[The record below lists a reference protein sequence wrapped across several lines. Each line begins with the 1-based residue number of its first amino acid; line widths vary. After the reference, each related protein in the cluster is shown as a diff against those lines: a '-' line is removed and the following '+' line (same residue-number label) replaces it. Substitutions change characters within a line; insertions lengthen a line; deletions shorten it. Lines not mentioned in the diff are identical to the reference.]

1 MQRCAVPPEAG
12 TLRWIFVNRGT
23 PPQTPVM
30 GRCPL
35 YPRFDAL
42 RATPMRLYTPIEMA
56 SESAARPEKR
66 ILYLNRR
73 VAFIEPGRINVRP
86 ALAAALFPLVWLLL
100 GIACFVSILLWLDT
114 LPFALVLALLVVAV
128 VSIPLAG
135 IGFVYAVGG
144 ANVVFDSAKGSGVW
158 QQGFLGMGVGTTE
171 LVPFAKIEQI
181 RIEETTR
188 DNLTSV
194 DIRGR
199 RHSERQDVAQFEV
212 VLVKVSGKRLKV
224 GDVVVARS
232 MVREGLADAR
242 GLAEAIAEMTGKPL
256 IAPEVV
262 RRVKGAPSAEADAA
276 DAS

>member
-1 MQRCAVPPEAG
+1 
-12 TLRWIFVNRGT
+12 
-23 PPQTPVM
+23 
-30 GRCPL
+30 
-35 YPRFDAL
+35 
-42 RATPMRLYTPIEMA
+42 MA
-56 SESAARPEKR
+56 SDGAGRPQKR

-73 VAFIEPGRINVRP
+73 VAFIEPRRINVRP
-86 ALAAALFPLVWLLL
+86 ALAAALFPLIWLLL
-100 GIACFVSILLWLDT
+100 GIACFVSIMLWLDT
-114 LPFALVLALLVVAV
+114 LPFALVLVLLVIAV

-135 IGFVYAVGG
+135 IGLVYAVAG

-188 DNLTSV
+188 EPQ
-194 DIRGR
+194 RG
-199 RHSERQDVAQFEV
+199 EVQDVAQFEM

-232 MVREGLADAR
+232 MVREGLADVR
-242 GLAEAIAEMTGKPL
+242 ELADAIAQMTGKPL
-256 IAPEVV
+256 VAPEVV
-262 RRVKGAPSAEADAA
+262 RRRKDAAAAEADAA

>member
-1 MQRCAVPPEAG
+1 MESEAEG
-12 TLRWIFVNRGT
+12 
-23 PPQTPVM
+23 
-30 GRCPL
+30 
-35 YPRFDAL
+35 
-42 RATPMRLYTPIEMA
+42 
-56 SESAARPEKR
+56 KR

-100 GIACFVSILLWLDT
+100 GIACFVSILLWIGS
-114 LPFALVLALLVVAV
+114 LPFALVLVLLVVAV

-135 IGFVYAVGG
+135 IGLVYAVGG

-188 DNLTSV
+188 EPQ
-194 DIRGR
+194 RG
-199 RHSERQDVAQFEV
+199 EAQDVAQFEV
-212 VLVKVSGKRLKV
+212 LLVKVSGKRLKV

-232 MVREGLADAR
+232 MVREGLAEAR
-242 GLAEAIAEMTGKPL
+242 ELADAIAQLTGKPL
-256 IAPEVV
+256 VAPEVV
-262 RRVKGAPSAEADAA
+262 RRRKGASDDAAPEAAA
-276 DAS
+276 DAT